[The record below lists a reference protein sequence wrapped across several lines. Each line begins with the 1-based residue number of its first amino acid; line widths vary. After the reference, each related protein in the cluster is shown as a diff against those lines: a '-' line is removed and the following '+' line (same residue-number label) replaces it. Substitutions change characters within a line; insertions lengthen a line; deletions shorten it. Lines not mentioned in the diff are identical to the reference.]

1 MLEIITD
8 SASDL
13 PLEIREYY
21 HLHVIPTPVVID
33 GVDYLDGKTLKPSE
47 FYEIQQEG
55 GREIST
61 YHINPDMF
69 EQAFRGYAKDGVP
82 VLYVCFSTG
91 IAATWNAAHIA
102 KENLLEKYPRFD
114 LTIVDSRC
122 ASAGF
127 GLLVYYLLRLREKGA
142 DRETLVGAAEFY
154 RDHIRHVFTVDTLEY
169 LIKGGRITK
178 TKGLVAETLAI
189 RPVITVDEHGSLK
202 IMKLVRGTKK
212 ALRCLAEYVVS
223 CEAAD
228 TGPEASADEAADMV
242 PKTEVNVTV
251 NSTHHRN
258 WLEEQPVAFCH
269 GTMPEA
275 VGEVQELIQDRIG
288 TTLKRPMVFQVGC
301 AIGAHTGGR
310 IVGICFL
317 DTEDKYGAFSE
328 TVGTAF
334 AVAGGTELT
343 RTGGTTGGTAG

>member
-8 SASDL
+8 SASDI
-13 PLEIREYY
+13 PLEIIEYY

-33 GVDYLDGKTLKPSE
+33 GVDYFDGKTLKPAE
-47 FYEIQQEG
+47 FYEIQREG
-55 GREIST
+55 KREIST

-69 EQAFRGYAKDGVP
+69 EEAFRGYAKNCVP

-102 KENLLEKYPRFD
+102 RENLLKEYPEFD

-142 DRETLVGAAEFY
+142 DRETLVSAAEFY

-189 RPVITVDEHGSLK
+189 RPVITVDENGSLK

-212 ALRCLAEYVVS
+212 ALRCLAEYM
-223 CEAAD
+223 AAH
-228 TGPEASADEAADMV
+228 GAIPGSAN
-242 PKTEVNVTV
+242 PKPGK
-251 NSTHHRN
+251 N
-258 WLEEQPVAFCH
+258 WLAEQPVAFCH

-275 VGEVQELIQDRIG
+275 VGEVEEMIRHAIG
-288 TTLKRPMVFQVGC
+288 AELKRPLVLQVGC

-310 IVGICFL
+310 IVGVCFL

-328 TVGTAF
+328 TGGMYG
-334 AVAGGTELT
+334 AGREEV
-343 RTGGTTGGTAG
+343 